1 MDFPFPECPG
11 PEMYIEA
18 ERDFAQP
25 PPNNE
30 PPGPITIRWMTTSN
44 YPGGSVWIMQILTF
58 EPGERIFDR
67 MTYDDNKVY
76 WSQDTRTHLTREAT
90 CTSSGLH
97 NNYRVF
103 VSTRGHSDSL
113 NEHA

>member
-90 CTSSGLH
+90 CTSPESRRAFNAGLPTTFQ
-97 NNYRVF
+97 RF
-103 VSTRGHSDSL
+103 GKSRG
-113 NEHA
+113 N